1 MLVVF
6 LFFKQKTAYEMRISD
21 WSSDVCSSDLV
32 RDLVLKIARGGG
44 YDPDVHL
51 NQAAAADAGEGL
63 LRHHPQDLAL
73 GGERHV
79 GDLVE
84 EQRPAMRLFQ
94 QAGADKLAA
103 FLLAEKLLFHP

>member
-1 MLVVF
+1 MRRLLLKNKRPPRSTPTDT
-6 LFFKQKTAYEMRISD
+6 LFPYTTHFRSLSEPA
-21 WSSDVCSSDLV
+21 V

-51 NQAAAADAGEGL
+51 NQAAAADVGEGL

-94 QAGADKLAA
+94 QAGADKRCDRRSVV
-103 FLLAEKLLFHP
+103 